1 MISLEQVRQLD
12 IRVKKAV
19 SAVKVLSAENSALK
33 QQIAELEAR
42 LAELRREASD
52 RQANEQQ
59 IEVGLQGV
67 LDVLDEVD
75 GETADVEPEPPAEN
89 YIIETVQD
97 ESEEPA
103 AALDVSDDVS
113 KSAELVDVTG
123 NGDAAESRTD
133 SEQPELDVELPPDS
147 DVNDEPDDSVAEDE
161 TDEPADSVA
170 EDETDEPADS
180 AGEDEAEKSD
190 DSNAEDDDGLK
201 PRISVDGTDQE
212 SSEDVDL
219 EKDDQDLSGGD
230 EDRFQSE
237 FDIF

>member
-19 SAVKVLSAENSALK
+19 SAVKSLSAENSALK
-33 QQIAELEAR
+33 QQISELEAR

-52 RQANEQQ
+52 RQANEQE

-75 GETADVEPEPPAEN
+75 GETAKMESEPPAEN
-89 YIIETVQD
+89 HVIETARDESILDVADDVEVESEPALEVSEDVSEDEPTAPADSRQLDETLESTESEREPKQD
-97 ESEEPA
+97 ELS
-103 AALDVSDDVS
+103 
-113 KSAELVDVTG
+113 
-123 NGDAAESRTD
+123 
-133 SEQPELDVELPPDS
+133 VELPP
-147 DVNDEPDDSVAEDE
+147 EPD
-161 TDEPADSVA
+161 
-170 EDETDEPADS
+170 
-180 AGEDEAEKSD
+180 EDEAVEVPAESENQDESDLKEKS
-190 DSNAEDDDGLK
+190 
-201 PRISVDGTDQE
+201 PVDETSGE
-212 SSEDVDL
+212 PSEDIDL

>member
-19 SAVKVLSAENSALK
+19 SAVKTLSAENSALK
-33 QQIAELEAR
+33 QQISELEAR
-42 LAELRREASD
+42 LDELRREASD
-52 RQANEQQ
+52 RQANEQE

-89 YIIETVQD
+89 YVIETVQD
-97 ESEEPA
+97 EK
-103 AALDVSDDVS
+103 ALDVSEDV
-113 KSAELVDVTG
+113 AEYEEAPSDSQLFG
-123 NGDAAESRTD
+123 ENSESIE
-133 SEQPELDVELPPDS
+133 SESEPAQDGQSVELPPDPETDDS
-147 DVNDEPDDSVAEDE
+147 DDEEEGDTPDDSENQDESELKKQTPVEDSPPE
-161 TDEPADSVA
+161 SN
-170 EDETDEPADS
+170 ED
-180 AGEDEAEKSD
+180 
-190 DSNAEDDDGLK
+190 
-201 PRISVDGTDQE
+201 I
-212 SSEDVDL
+212 DL